1 MAQFVGEISS
11 FDALAGRVAA
21 RSNLPA
27 MEPGGIQSHRNVEG
41 ICDDPGVLHRFNS
54 IAASIKEDADM
65 KGVLVSLQLVPDL
78 VVCMSYP
85 LINTEDFEE
94 GIVMDN
100 RPAIGLDLTAIP
112 SAAIFSES
120 LLLSTSIFIVG
131 PVTLAECLN
140 ERNCDVS
147 VEKAFIAALPIKSAN
162 HTIMVNNRR
171 YKGWGSIEA
180 KINWKALIE
189 KSDIYERFASVGKG
203 FRLTRT
209 DVINEST
216 SEVVVLAETQDFDD
230 SRYVQVSITLDTVD
244 DLWQMTVAY
253 EQASEQWM
261 PYAIASAV
269 LLAFFFA
276 ALVFNI
282 MMQKQ
287 KFLMMQKRY
296 LEDLAQ
302 PQKFRLRMFLDVHEN
317 VEPTAEMESQIL
329 SKKPI
334 ADFFPQCT
342 VLMADIAG
350 FTSWSSER
358 EPSQVF
364 QLLQTVFFHFDKVWK
379 SDIERKQLE
388 SKGFF
393 PHLFIVCRF
402 AGNETS

>member
-1 MAQFVGEISS
+1 MPLFSLAQFVGEISS
-11 FDALAGRVAA
+11 FEALAGRVAA

-27 MEPGGIQSHRNVEG
+27 MEPGGIQSHRNVDG
-41 ICDDPGVLHRFNS
+41 ICDDPSVLDRFNG
-54 IAASIKEDADM
+54 IAASIKEAADM
-65 KGVLVSLQLVPDL
+65 KGVLVSLQLVPDQ

-100 RPAIGLDLTAIP
+100 RPAIGLDLTAIH
-112 SAAIFSES
+112 STAIFSES
-120 LLLSTSIFIVG
+120 LLLSTSVFIGG

-147 VEKAFIAALPIKSAN
+147 VEKAFIAALPIKSTN
-162 HTIMVNNRR
+162 HTILVNNQR
-171 YKGWGSIEA
+171 YKGWGSVEA

-189 KSDIYERFASVGKG
+189 RSDIYERFASDGKG
-203 FRLTRT
+203 FRLTRV
-209 DVINEST
+209 DAIDENT
-216 SEVVVLAETQDFDD
+216 SEVVVLAETKDFDN
-230 SRYVQVSITLDTVD
+230 SKYIHVSITLDTVD
-244 DLWQMTVAY
+244 DWWLMTVAY
-253 EQASEQWM
+253 EQTSEHWM
-261 PYAIASAV
+261 PYAIASTV

-302 PQKFRLRMFLDVHEN
+302 PQKLRLRMFLDVHEN
-317 VEPTAEMESQIL
+317 AEPTAEMESQIL

-364 QLLQTVFFHFDKVWK
+364 QLLQTVFFHFDKVRK
-379 SDIERKQLE
+379 RLPRTKAIE
-388 SKGFF
+388 
-393 PHLFIVCRF
+393 I
-402 AGNETS
+402 